1 MAIVFSFPGFEAI
14 ANSIAG
20 EKNMQRGDVTVR
32 QFPDGESYVRL
43 NSPVQGQDVIIVC
56 GLDNPDRKIMAL
68 MFFAHTARK
77 MGAGSI
83 GLVAPYLGYMRQ
95 DKEFQDGEAVTAD
108 IFAAFL
114 SQMVDWLVTID
125 PHLHRHEK
133 LNEIYS
139 IPSMAIHAND
149 LIAEW
154 IRANINHP
162 LLIGPDKESEQW
174 VSEVAKKATAPF
186 IILTKTRRGDRDV
199 EVSIPDL
206 ANWRNHTPVLI
217 DDIISTA
224 GTMITTAAHLKDAGM
239 KPPVCIGVHGIFAGD
254 AYEKLLASDVEKII
268 TCNSIRHKSNGIAL
282 ENIIVTA
289 VIKISGPDPKNL
301 FGND

>member
-1 MAIVFSFPGFEAI
+1 MSIVFSFPAYETI
-14 ANSIAG
+14 ANSIAD
-20 EKNMQRGDVTVR
+20 EKDMQRGDVTIR

-56 GLDNPDRKIMAL
+56 GLDKPDRKIMAL
-68 MFFAHTARK
+68 MFFAHAARE
-77 MGAGSI
+77 MGAKSI

-95 DKEFQDGEAVTAD
+95 DKKFQDGEAVTAD

-114 SQMVDWLVTID
+114 SQIVDWLVTVD

-139 IPSMAIHAND
+139 IPSIAIHAND

-154 IRANINHP
+154 VRVNINRP
-162 LLIGPDKESEQW
+162 LLIGPDAESEQW
-174 VSEVAKKATAPF
+174 VSEVAKKAGAPF
-186 IILTKTRRGDRDV
+186 VILTKIRRGDRDV
-199 EVSIPDL
+199 EVSIPNV
-206 ANWRNHTPVLI
+206 ATWHTHTPILI

-224 GTMITTAAHLKDAGM
+224 STMITTAEHLKEAGM

-254 AYEKLLASDVEKII
+254 AYENLLTSGIENVI
-268 TCNSIRHKSNGIAL
+268 TCNSIHHKSNGISI
-282 ENIIVTA
+282 ENIITHA
-289 VIKISGPDPKNL
+289 VMNIKSNPGLLTI
-301 FGND
+301 